1 MNIYKI
7 DGQTLSITDISKIII
22 EKKQLKLDLKT
33 EQKIKDCRN
42 YLDKKINNSD
52 RPIYG
57 INTGFGALCN
67 HKINNKDL
75 SKLQENLVIS
85 HACGTGDEVPVE
97 IVKIMLILKIQSL
110 AYGNSGVQL
119 VTVQRLIDMFN
130 NDILPVVYQQGSLGA
145 SGDLAPLA
153 HMCLPLLSEGY
164 VNIEPVSNSGDY
176 KKIKSSK
183 IFKEMGWNPIQLQS
197 KEGLALLNGT
207 QFMSAYGVWSLLK
220 AQKLSYLADLI
231 GAISL
236 DAFNGRKEC
245 FDDLIQQ
252 VRPHKGQVKT
262 ADNVR
267 NFLRG
272 SAIQHEQKNHVQDP
286 YSFRCIPQVHGASK
300 DVITHVI
307 DIFNTEIN
315 SVTDNPIIF
324 INEEKIISGGNFHGQ
339 PLAMSMD
346 YLAISLSELASIS
359 ERRIYQLISGKRGL
373 PPFLVADPGINSG
386 MMIPQYTAASIVSQ
400 NKQLATPASVDSIV
414 SSNGQE
420 DHVSMGANSATKLYS
435 IVENVEKVLAI
446 ELMNAAQAISFRKLK
461 SSDFIENILTCYRR
475 EVKFLKEDRLLYNDI
490 DKSIL
495 FLQNFNIDNKL
506 F

>member
-1 MNIYKI
+1 MSTYTIGDHK
-7 DGQTLSITDISKIII
+7 LSISIIADIIS
-22 EKKQLKLDLKT
+22 ERKQLELDVKA
-33 EQKIKDCRN
+33 EQRIKDCRT
-42 YLDKKINNSD
+42 YLNAKMENSD
-52 RPIYG
+52 SPIYG
-57 INTGFGALCN
+57 VNTGFGALCD
-67 HKINNKDL
+67 HKINNVDL
-75 SKLQENLVIS
+75 SKLQENLVMS

-97 IVKIMLILKIQSL
+97 IVKIMIILKVQSL

-119 VTVQRLIDMFN
+119 LTVQRLIDMFN
-130 NDILPVVYQQGSLGA
+130 KNIFPVVYQQGSLGA

-315 SVTDNPIIF
+315 SVTDNPLVF
-324 INEEKIISGGNFHGQ
+324 SNEDKVISAGNFHGQ
-339 PLAMSMD
+339 SLALAFD
-346 YLAISLSELASIS
+346 YLSMAISEIGYETKQQPVYFSNNGY
-359 ERRIYQLISGKRGL
+359 RIDAVKGSADKGYRLNGKNIRL
-373 PPFLVADPGINSG
+373 NMVRKFIYYVLKV
-386 MMIPQYTAASIVSQ
+386 Y
-400 NKQLATPASVDSIV
+400 
-414 SSNGQE
+414 
-420 DHVSMGANSATKLYS
+420 
-435 IVENVEKVLAI
+435 EKFVMRVL
-446 ELMNAAQAISFRKLK
+446 LK
-461 SSDFIENILTCYRR
+461 
-475 EVKFLKEDRLLYNDI
+475 
-490 DKSIL
+490 
-495 FLQNFNIDNKL
+495 
-506 F
+506 